1 MKKLLIMFAVVTAIL
16 AVSVIGA
23 SAAAGYIDDFS
34 EPPVDGKVE
43 NYDNWN
49 YYSAT
54 AAGDVRWENGM
65 IRMERTQE
73 SSLIWDVATNLSN
86 PVNFT
91 VFDAKFNEI
100 GAANNIF
107 GYYYNS
113 AERVSPSLYGF
124 EPNVWYKIMF
134 VSTFNP
140 EAKSDDLDYGKYNL
154 SIFVKKEGDEA
165 WTNKGTQRF
174 NKDKGAE
181 GSKVRFNWSDKEG
194 KSVGAVM
201 YIDNIEA
208 HDGLYWEN
216 LSLVDSNGTEINA
229 GDEIAADAT
238 ALTLNADIYDAMNL
252 STTMMTE
259 PQTMNATSVLVAYDK
274 DGMML
279 DCGIAEQE
287 IANFSNSFSV
297 TTDLSDYDKAEI
309 DSIKLYFWDSME
321 GMLNVLEPVEFLKVT
336 E

>member
-34 EPPVDGKVE
+34 EPPLDGKVN

-49 YYSAT
+49 PYSAAHYGNLT
-54 AAGDVRWENGM
+54 WEDGM
-65 IRMERTQE
+65 IRFERPKDE
-73 SSLIWDVATNLSN
+73 SPIIWNIGTKAGG

-91 VFDAKFNEI
+91 MFDAKFNEI
-100 GAANNIF
+100 AAACGIG
-107 GYYYNS
+107 GYYVNGS
-113 AERVSPSLYGF
+113 ARTTIDGCKGF
-124 EPNVWYKIMF
+124 VPNEWYKIMF
-134 VSTFNP
+134 VST
-140 EAKSDDLDYGKYNL
+140 
-154 SIFVKKEGDEA
+154 
-165 WTNKGTQRF
+165 KGTDGNYYLYIFSKQE
-174 NKDKGAE
+174 GAE
-181 GSKVRFNWSDKEG
+181 WKTMLDGKKMDGSNEFPHLRFNWSSSKKDD
-194 KSVGAVM
+194 VGAVM
-201 YIDNIEA
+201 YMDNFEV

-238 ALTLNADIYDAMNL
+238 SITLNADIYDALNL
-252 STTMMTE
+252 SGTMLTE
-259 PQTMNATSVLVAYDK
+259 PQTMPATSVLVAYDA

-297 TTDLSDYDKAEI
+297 TTDLSDYDKTEI

-321 GMLNVLEPVEFLKVT
+321 GMLNVLDPVEFLKVT